1 MSVRFSGEH
10 VGNDTPHDPE
20 ELVRRVCED
29 ALGSVR
35 YEPASSGFCRVC
47 TRAISFYAGNRD
59 YGVLHADFGY
69 GSHLDGNRYHLNL
82 CDDCFQS
89 TLDFLAARARLLR
102 GVDSPTKGPSDWS
115 TRIRKAGKSSSMCSR
130 TSWWIVDPTSRG
142 DPWRRN

>member
-102 GVDSPTKGPSDWS
+102 GVDSPDQGPFGLVHSDS
-115 TRIRKAGKSSSMCSR
+115 ESR
-130 TSWWIVDPTSRG
+130 QELINVLEDKLVD
-142 DPWRRN
+142 RRSDE